1 MMMKR
6 IVEETKD
13 EAKAALADLKADKS
27 NLKHQLQLFEVNFYR
42 ENGRM
47 PEKRDKE
54 SVRHLYE
61 RYKAV
66 KGQIDARKDRRHSES
81 NDDAWSRST
90 ANQSASSA
98 NNISALKKERKFL
111 NLMIKTFE
119 DDFYRKNNRK
129 VSSLDDTLPMATYY
143 RRYITV
149 KKAIAS
155 LEGTQQESK
164 ADMQTD
170 ATYHDAF
177 QGGKQGQD

>member
-6 IVEETKD
+6 VVEETED
-13 EAKAALADLKADKS
+13 EERAALADLKKDKN
-27 NLKHQLQLFEVNFYR
+27 NLKRQLQQFEVDFYK
-42 ENGRM
+42 EHGRM

-61 RYKAV
+61 RFKAV
-66 KGQIDARKDRRHSES
+66 RNQINARKDNRRSEN
-81 NDDAWSRST
+81 NDNALSRNTHNDST
-90 ANQSASSA
+90 SSA
-98 NNISALKKERKFL
+98 NKIAALKKERKML
-111 NLMIKTFE
+111 NLMIRNFE

-155 LEGTQQESK
+155 IEGLEQETNEE
-164 ADMQTD
+164 MQVEETNND
-170 ATYHDAF
+170 TSHSGNPE
-177 QGGKQGQD
+177 QG